1 MTVASVKVNN
11 PHLKRATMGARPLLP
26 PLLKTTHD
34 DYPRDML
41 YRIKKSQALSFK
53 LFNMQ
58 SRIMRFAIIV
68 MIPLYL
74 KYCKGGQNLSLGQC
88 SRRQELF
95 YCIYSILVES
105 MIWRDRNLKFG
116 PNYNLE
122 VNNFFLQIFHL
133 QIII

>member
-74 KYCKGGQNLSLGQC
+74 KYCKGAKLSLMDNVQGER
-88 SRRQELF
+88 SF
-95 YCIYSILVES
+95 SIVYFVHIY
-105 MIWRDRNLKFG
+105 
-116 PNYNLE
+116 
-122 VNNFFLQIFHL
+122 IF
-133 QIII
+133 

>member
-95 YCIYSILVES
+95 YCIYSIY
-105 MIWRDRNLKFG
+105 MYI
-116 PNYNLE
+116 YIY
-122 VNNFFLQIFHL
+122 IFY
-133 QIII
+133 I